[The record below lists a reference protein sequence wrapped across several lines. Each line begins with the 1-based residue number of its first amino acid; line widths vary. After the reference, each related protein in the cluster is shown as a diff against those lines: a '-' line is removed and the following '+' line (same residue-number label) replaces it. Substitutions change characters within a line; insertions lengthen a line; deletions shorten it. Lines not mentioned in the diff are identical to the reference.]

1 MNSFFCQDTKL
12 ILRSKKK
19 KKHWSGIPILR
30 TLRLF
35 KVVFLTLAEICPRF
49 FENYHHLETFKQ
61 SQVPSERNHN
71 YSWPD
76 LSRNFMINTVSFLFW
91 SYQKSCN
98 DHYVC
103 LMKGISSVRLA
114 ITFFWIL
121 PIFFFTFNNSIVR
134 FDNINVDY

>member
-1 MNSFFCQDTKL
+1 M
-12 ILRSKKK
+12 
-19 KKHWSGIPILR
+19 R

-121 PIFFFTFNNSIVR
+121 PIFFLLLIIPLCVLTTSMLITKGSLITYLDSVPKKVQFTPSE
-134 FDNINVDY
+134 DNKRKH